1 MIHIYCGDG
10 KGKTTAALGLILRH
24 VGAGGQAVLAQ
35 FLKSSPTGELAALE
49 RLGVPVLRNDLP
61 HGFFPSMTDE
71 TKAAV
76 TAQHNA
82 TLSTVTRLTRESAC
96 TLLVLDE
103 LCAAYNLGLVDRA
116 AVLSLLDEHG
126 SAELVLTGRD
136 PAPELLERADYIT
149 EMKLVRHP
157 YEKGVKARKGIEF

>member
-10 KGKTTAALGLILRH
+10 KGKTTAGLGLILRH
-24 VGAGGQAVLAQ
+24 VGAGGSAVLAQ

-49 RLGVPVLRNDLP
+49 RLGVPILRNDLP

-71 TKAAV
+71 TKARV
-76 TAQHNA
+76 LAQHNR
-82 TLSTVTRLTRESAC
+82 TLAEAARLARTNAC

-103 LCAAYNLGLVDRA
+103 LCAAYNLGLIDRA
-116 AVLSLLDEHG
+116 AALDLLDDHG
-126 SAELVLTGRD
+126 AAELVLTGRD

-157 YEKGVKARKGIEF
+157 YERGVKARKGIEF